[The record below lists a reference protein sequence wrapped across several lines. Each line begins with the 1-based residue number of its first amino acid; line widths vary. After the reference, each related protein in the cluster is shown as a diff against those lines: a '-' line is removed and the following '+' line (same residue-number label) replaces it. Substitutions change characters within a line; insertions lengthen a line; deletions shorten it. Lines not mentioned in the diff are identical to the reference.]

1 MGRLVGPRDALVA
14 LLEAEL
20 ATRAPQARVAPWL
33 GGNEEIAVDMAIVVA
48 VAARSADR
56 EHPRDFVELDVWA
69 VSATKLDAA
78 SEADLEAFTDHVLDV
93 LDDAGVRWSNA
104 DRAVWKDSHPAY
116 RIEVEYLT

>member
-14 LLEAEL
+14 LLEAGL
-20 ATRAPQARVAPWL
+20 AAPAPDAVVSPWL
-33 GGNEEIAVDMAIVVA
+33 GGNEEVSVDTVVVVA
-48 VAARSADR
+48 VSARSADR
-56 EHPRDFVELDVWA
+56 EHPRDWVDLDVWA
-69 VSATKLDAA
+69 VSATKLDSA
-78 SEADLEAFTDHVLDV
+78 SEADLEEFTDHVLDV